1 MKNLT
6 LLWRYENR
14 VANYIPSWSVLQVK
28 FGIIS
33 RLVVDNYGKE
43 SILAGKIQEGT
54 RGQGFRGPSEM
65 LKNYIDLKVWQQS
78 YELCGGIWNNS
89 KISKGRKLRF
99 NLTDKKV
106 CCVYSLAV
114 ISCAR

>member
-43 SILAGKIQEGT
+43 S
-54 RGQGFRGPSEM
+54 SEM